1 LHTTFTGMDDATLH
15 KYIKNVSRNINDEDT
30 ALILSYATKRHL
42 KKGEA
47 LLKDDEICRAFYLVE
62 KGYLRNYTNKDGLPI
77 NLNFT
82 FEGGFTTNL
91 KSIYSHQVSGVIIE
105 AGEEASVCVF
115 DLNIVVNKRD
125 IHPQVML
132 FIRRLMA
139 HMLLQAEEH
148 INFYKMYTPTERY
161 HYIEENN
168 PQLLQRVSLSQIAS
182 YLGVTRETLS
192 RIRAKKAVT
201 R

>member
-1 LHTTFTGMDDATLH
+1 MDDATLYR
-15 KYIKNVSRNINDEDT
+15 YIKKVSRNISDEEI
-30 ALILSYATKRHL
+30 ALILSYATKRRL
-42 KKGEA
+42 KKGET

-62 KGYLRNYTNKDGLPI
+62 KGYLRNYTNKDGMPI

-91 KSIYSHQVSGVIIE
+91 KSIYSHQVSEVIIE
-105 AGEEASVCVF
+105 AGEDALVCVF
-115 DLNIVVNKRD
+115 DLNIVIKKRD
-125 IHPQVML
+125 MHPQVML

-139 HMLLQAEEH
+139 YMLLQAEEH

-192 RIRAKKAVT
+192 RIRAKKSVA